1 MAKLLKISALKLA
14 YVENFYY
21 LYYRKRPYLHH
32 LLNLDIM
39 FLPYDIV
46 ILLILSPFLLLLWI
60 AGRIIRFAVK
70 LAVRLVKYALK
81 LTFRLLV
88 VLFGRIRRLL

>member
-1 MAKLLKISALKLA
+1 MLKLV

-21 LYYRKRPYLHH
+21 LYYRKRPRLHH

-46 ILLILSPFLLLLWI
+46 FLLILSPFLLLLWI
-60 AGRIIRFAVK
+60 ADRIIRYCNKARG
-70 LAVRLVKYALK
+70 ASC
-81 LTFRLLV
+81 
-88 VLFGRIRRLL
+88 

>member
-1 MAKLLKISALKLA
+1 MLKLA
-14 YVENFYY
+14 YVGNFYY
-21 LYYRKRPYLHH
+21 LYYRKRPSLHH

-60 AGRIIRFAVK
+60 AGRIIRFAIK
-70 LAVRLVKYALK
+70 LAVRLVKYTLK
-81 LTFRLLV
+81 LTFRLLECFFDRV
-88 VLFGRIRRLL
+88 RRLF

>member
-1 MAKLLKISALKLA
+1 
-14 YVENFYY
+14 
-21 LYYRKRPYLHH
+21 
-32 LLNLDIM
+32 M
-39 FLPYDIV
+39 FLPYDLV

-60 AGRIIRFAVK
+60 AGRIIRLVIK

-81 LTFRLLV
+81 LTFRLLG